1 MNISRDE
8 TRVKPYAAPLV
19 TAIRQIESRLE
30 REEALPVMVVAH
42 TLEDVDRQEWPE
54 HVTLTGTKPLRR
66 RTVARV
72 SRSTQA
78 AATAYQIL
86 KEATLVFALS
96 GRADMHF
103 SDYMFSCRAG
113 DCFFV
118 PPGVPQF
125 LGSHIPPEFPAGQCD
140 LLWLRPELS
149 GNRLGVWICHSH
161 GPQHESGPERGAC
174 WVESAILK
182 REFENLN
189 DELQSEKDQALAGRF
204 ILNLLTLLRREM
216 EQGRAYLPGHHLADH
231 HQPLSAN
238 AHDPMESACSFID
251 QHLGQPLVESRV
263 ARYLCISPT
272 LFRRRFRE
280 HTGGTFHEFLTARRL
295 EKASTLLRETDIPIA
310 DISRVVGLH
319 YSQFRRLYY
328 SHYGCSP
335 GEYRRKSKNGEPA
348 SADSV

>member
-1 MNISRDE
+1 LSEGIG
-8 TRVKPYAAPLV
+8 VKSHVMPLLAAL
-19 TAIRQIESRLE
+19 RQIENRLE

-42 TLEDVDRQEWPE
+42 ALEDLNSRDWPT
-54 HVTLTGTKPLRR
+54 HATVTATKPLRR
-66 RTVARV
+66 RAVARV
-72 SRSTQA
+72 SRSTQGA
-78 AATAYQIL
+78 GTTTAYQIL
-86 KEATLVFALS
+86 KEATLVFVLN

-103 SDYMFSCRAG
+103 SDYIFSCRAG

-125 LGSHIPPEFPAGQCD
+125 LGSHIPPEFPEGQCD
-140 LLWLRPELS
+140 LMWLRPELS

-161 GPQHESGPERGAC
+161 GLLHESGPQRGAC
-174 WVESAILK
+174 WVESVVLR

-189 DELQSEKDQALAGRF
+189 DELQSEKDQVLAGRF
-204 ILNLLTLLRREM
+204 ILNLLALLRREM
-216 EQGRAYLPGHHLADH
+216 EQGRATLPGHHLADH

-238 AHDPMESACSFID
+238 EHDPMESACSFID
-251 QHLGQPLVESRV
+251 QHLGQSLVESRV

-335 GEYRRKSKNGEPA
+335 GEYRRRSKNTEPA
-348 SADSV
+348 D